1 MPTTR
6 RRPVEVDQVMTLGSL
21 QREARRLNLDLSSMN
36 VVKATAAAAAA
47 LDDPNHPSS
56 PPPPSK
62 SPFSQ
67 AQSTPPLLQSRGL
80 LRSPSFCSAQVAHDE
95 ASRARRQWQQT
106 GVLEAGFNS
115 AADQETAAATSG
127 SGAVSAPTTEATR
140 DQVGGGSH
148 NELEGNDVSAD
159 RCDSFG
165 ATPHGRQVG
174 STQQKALGDPMDDW
188 IETPDKDWW
197 RSTGF

>member
-6 RRPVEVDQVMTLGSL
+6 RRPVEVEQVMTLGSL

-47 LDDPNHPSS
+47 LEPGLHASPSSSSSTSPYPQTTSSS
-56 PPPPSK
+56 PP
-62 SPFSQ
+62 
-67 AQSTPPLLQSRGL
+67 LQSRGL

-106 GVLEAGFNS
+106 GVLEAGFGSVADEGS
-115 AADQETAAATSG
+115 AR
-127 SGAVSAPTTEATR
+127 AVSAPTTESTR
-140 DQVGGGSH
+140 
-148 NELEGNDVSAD
+148 ELQDDSASGDLESSDASAD

-165 ATPHGRQVG
+165 VTPLGRQVG
-174 STQQKALGDPMDDW
+174 STQHKALGDPMDDW